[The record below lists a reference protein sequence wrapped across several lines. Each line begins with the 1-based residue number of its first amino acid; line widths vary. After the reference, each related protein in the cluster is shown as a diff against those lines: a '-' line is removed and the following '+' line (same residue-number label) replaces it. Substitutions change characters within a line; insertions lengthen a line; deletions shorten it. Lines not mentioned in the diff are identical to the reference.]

1 MRLVD
6 IHKDKVDLNH
16 LVDCVTKL
24 QQPITI
30 IGGSANA
37 VLLSQENWNGIQET
51 LYLMKTPSMHR
62 SIKQGMAEPLVKIKR
77 VLKF

>member
-1 MRLVD
+1 MHLVD
-6 IHKDKVDLNH
+6 MRKDKVDLNH
-16 LVDCVTKL
+16 LVDLVTKL

-37 VLLSQENWNGIQET
+37 VLLSQEDWNGIQVT
-51 LYLMKTPSMHR
+51 LYLIKIPSMHR
-62 SIKQGMAEPLVKIKR
+62 SIKQAMAEPLAKSKR